1 MINWLIGYE
10 KGSITQN
17 HEVCRCWLSKM
28 IRYSHLTT
36 AKTWCL
42 KNEGARL
49 MEFLNKFVFGG

>member
-28 IRYSHLTT
+28 IRYSHLTA
-36 AKTWCL
+36 AKTLCL
-42 KNEGARL
+42 KND
-49 MEFLNKFVFGG
+49 GGKADGIS